1 MSDIIMLPGLGGSG
15 EDHWQ
20 TLWERQDPGIRR
32 FQPSSW
38 DKPILIDWIAAL
50 EREIARLETP
60 PILIAHSLACQLIAH
75 WAPVAKT
82 AILGAFLVAPPEPT
96 GEIYLAEAGS
106 FAHPP
111 RQRLPFPTQLVAST
125 DDPFCS
131 FGYACQSAEIWGS
144 SFVDIGP
151 RGHINGASGLGD
163 WQEGKAI
170 FERFRAQLLQGQS

>member
-38 DKPILIDWIAAL
+38 DKPILTDWIAAL
-50 EREIARLETP
+50 EREIARSETP

-75 WAPVAKT
+75 WAPITKT
-82 AILGAFLVAPPEPT
+82 AILGTFLVAPPEPT

-106 FAHPP
+106 FARPP
-111 RQRLPFPTQLVAST
+111 RQRLPFPSLLVAST

-131 FGYACQSAEIWGS
+131 FGYACHSAEIWGS
-144 SFVDIGP
+144 AFVGVGP

-170 FERFRAQLLQGQS
+170 FERFRAQLLQG